1 MSVNSNVD
9 SILDSLLSDTLV
21 SGLTLTQ
28 SATFTKRI
36 PGAYTPLTGAQA
48 VTDTT
53 STVNVL
59 TSSYSA
65 TEVYHSNGAILNTDR
80 KFLLRPVSG
89 VDITDLSDD
98 TVTVDSRV
106 YNIMSA
112 SQQSMGSTDLIW
124 EVQCR

>member
-65 TEVYHSNGAILNTDR
+65 TAVSPSNGAILNTDR